1 MPESTPELMDV
12 CPDLLIAAAVHAD
25 LSAEEFCANH
35 ERADT
40 AVDSALPGWVG
51 RSAAALAARSGTWAT
66 ATATLSAAICA
77 HSEALRVSA
86 LQLAQMDHRNG
97 AALTA
102 KPGWNHPW

>member
-1 MPESTPELMDV
+1 MPESTPGAMDA

-25 LSAEEFCANH
+25 LSAEEFCTNH
-35 ERADT
+35 ECADA

-86 LQLAQMDHRNG
+86 LQLAEMDHRNG
-97 AALTA
+97 VALTA
-102 KPGWNHPW
+102 KPGRTHPW